1 MQMEWLFLGGF
12 CALLTASLALDIF
25 ILWALLGGYLLFF
38 SYGLLKGHKPREL
51 LAMSL
56 QGLKTVKTILFLFLL
71 IGMITALWRASGT
84 IPFLIYHAAG
94 LISPAVFP
102 LLAFLLCSV
111 MSCLTGT
118 SFGTAATIGVICM
131 SISQTM
137 GLSPVLSAG
146 AILSGAFFG
155 DRCSPMS
162 TSALLVAAL
171 TETDIY
177 ENIKGMVRTAM
188 VPLILTCGIY
198 LALGLSHPEGTFS
211 QDLLAPFAQGFDL
224 HWLTVL
230 PALVI
235 ILLSLF
241 KCKVKITMGLSILVS
256 AILCLTLQDMGLGEL
271 AKTALL
277 GYTPTLPEL
286 KTLLSGGGIRSMATP
301 LCIVSVSST
310 FSGLFNGTGLLNGLK
325 TAIHRLAG
333 KVTPYGSLLA
343 TSVLTSMISCNQSLA
358 IMLSHSLCREDFTR
372 QDLAIGLENTVV
384 VIAPLIPWSIAGTV
398 PLASLGAPPEA
409 MLAACYLYLIPLW
422 NLVVNLKRRKKVA
435 LQ

>member
-1 MQMEWLFLGGF
+1 MEWLFLGGF
-12 CALLTASLALDIF
+12 CALLTASLALDFF

-38 SYGLLKGHKPREL
+38 AYGLWKGHKPKEL
-51 LAMSL
+51 LSMSL

-111 MSCLTGT
+111 MSALTGT

-131 SISQTM
+131 SISQAM

-188 VPLILTCGIY
+188 VPLVLTCGIY
-198 LALGLSHPEGTFS
+198 LALGLTHRSGTFS

-224 HWLTVL
+224 HWVTVL
-230 PALVI
+230 PAVVI
-235 ILLSLF
+235 IVLSLC
-241 KCKVKITMGLSILVS
+241 KCQVKITMGLSILVS
-256 AILCLTLQDMGLGEL
+256 ALLCLTLQDMDLGEL
-271 AKTALL
+271 VKTALL
-277 GYTPTLPEL
+277 GYTPALPGLEA
-286 KTLLSGGGIRSMATP
+286 LLSGGGILSMVTP

-310 FSGLFNGTGLLNGLK
+310 FSGLFDGTGLLDGLK
-325 TAIHRLAG
+325 DAAHKLAG
-333 KVTPYGSLLA
+333 KITPFGSLLV

-358 IMLSHSLCREDFTR
+358 ILLSHALCREDFTH
-372 QDLAIGLENTVV
+372 QDLAMGMENTVV

-409 MLAACYLYLIPLW
+409 LLAACYLYLIPLW
-422 NLVVNLKRRKKVA
+422 NLLVSLKKCKKIA
-435 LQ
+435 LV

>member
-1 MQMEWLFLGGF
+1 MEMEWLFLGGF
-12 CALLTASLALDIF
+12 CALLTASLALDFF

-38 SYGLLKGHKPREL
+38 SYGLVKGHRPKAL
-51 LAMSL
+51 LAMSWE
-56 QGLKTVKTILFLFLL
+56 GLRTVKTILFLFLL

-111 MSCLTGT
+111 MSALTGT

-131 SISQTM
+131 SIAQAM

-171 TETDIY
+171 TKTDIY
-177 ENIKGMVRTAM
+177 DNIRGMVRTAW

-198 LALGLSHPEGTFS
+198 LAFGLSHPDGTFS
-211 QDLLAPFAQGFDL
+211 QALLAPFAQGFDL
-224 HWLTVL
+224 HWTTVL

-235 ILLSLF
+235 IVLSLAR
-241 KCKVKITMGLSILVS
+241 CPVKLTMGLSILVS
-256 AILCLTLQDMGLGEL
+256 AVLCLTLQDMGPGEL
-271 AKTALL
+271 LRSALL
-277 GYTPTLPEL
+277 GYTPSLPEL
-286 KTLLSGGGIRSMATP
+286 KDLLSGGGILSMATP

-310 FSGLFNGTGLLNGLK
+310 FSGLFNGTGLLGGLK
-325 TAIHRLAG
+325 DAVHKLAG
-333 KVTPYGSLLA
+333 KITPFGSLFG
-343 TSVLTSMISCNQSLA
+343 TSILTSMIACNQSLA
-358 IMLSHSLCREDFTR
+358 IMLSHSLCREDFTD
-372 QDLAIGLENTVV
+372 QDLAIGMENTVV

-422 NLVVNLKRRKKVA
+422 NLVVNLKKRKKSA
-435 LQ
+435 LK

>member
-1 MQMEWLFLGGF
+1 MEMEWLFLGGF
-12 CALLTASLALDIF
+12 CALLTASLALDFF

-38 SYGLLKGHKPREL
+38 SYGLLKGHSPKAL
-51 LAMSL
+51 LAMSWE
-56 QGLKTVKTILFLFLL
+56 GLRTVKTILFLFLL

-102 LLAFLLCSV
+102 LLAFLLCSA
-111 MSCLTGT
+111 MSVLTGT

-131 SISQTM
+131 SIAQAM

-171 TETDIY
+171 TKTDIY
-177 ENIKGMVRTAM
+177 DNIRGMVRTAWG
-188 VPLILTCGIY
+188 PLILTCGIY
-198 LALGLSHPEGTFS
+198 LAFGLSHPDGTFS
-211 QDLLAPFAQGFDL
+211 QALLAPFAQGFDL
-224 HWLTVL
+224 HWATVL

-235 ILLSLF
+235 IVLSLAR
-241 KCKVKITMGLSILVS
+241 CPVKLTMGLSILAS
-256 AILCLTLQDMGLGEL
+256 AVLCLTFQDMGPGEL
-271 AKTALL
+271 LRSALL
-277 GYTPTLPEL
+277 GYTPSLPEL
-286 KTLLSGGGIRSMATP
+286 KDLLSGGGILSMATP

-310 FSGLFNGTGLLNGLK
+310 FSGLFNGTGLLDGLK
-325 TAIHRLAG
+325 DAVHKLAG
-333 KVTPYGSLLA
+333 KITPFGSLFG
-343 TSVLTSMISCNQSLA
+343 TSILTSMIACNQSLA
-358 IMLSHSLCREDFTR
+358 IMLSHSLCREDFTD
-372 QDLAIGLENTVV
+372 QDLAIGMENTVV

-422 NLVVNLKRRKKVA
+422 NLVVNLKKRKKAA
-435 LQ
+435 LT

>member
-1 MQMEWLFLGGF
+1 MEMEWLFLGGF
-12 CALLTASLALDIF
+12 CALLTASLALDFF

-38 SYGLLKGHKPREL
+38 SYGLLKGHSPKAL
-51 LAMSL
+51 LAMSWE
-56 QGLKTVKTILFLFLL
+56 GLRTVKTILFLFLL

-102 LLAFLLCSV
+102 LLAFLLCSA
-111 MSCLTGT
+111 MSVLTGT

-131 SISQTM
+131 SIAQTM
-137 GLSPVLSAG
+137 GLNSALAAG

-171 TETDIY
+171 TKTDIY
-177 ENIKGMVRTAM
+177 DNIRGMVRTAW
-188 VPLILTCGIY
+188 VPLLLTCSIY
-198 LALGLSHPEGTFS
+198 LAFGLSHPEGTFS
-211 QDLLAPFAQGFDL
+211 RDLLAPFAQGFDL
-224 HWLTVL
+224 HWITVL
-230 PALVI
+230 PAVVI
-235 ILLSLF
+235 IVLSLAR
-241 KCKVKITMGLSILVS
+241 CPVKLTMGLSILAS
-256 AILCLTLQDMGLGEL
+256 AVLCLTLQDMGPVEL
-271 AKTALL
+271 LRSALL
-277 GYTPTLPEL
+277 GHTPSLPEL
-286 KTLLSGGGIRSMATP
+286 KDLLSGGGILSMATP

-310 FSGLFNGTGLLNGLK
+310 FSGLFNGTGLLDGLK
-325 TAIHRLAG
+325 DAVHKLAG
-333 KVTPYGSLLA
+333 RITPFGSLFG
-343 TSVLTSMISCNQSLA
+343 TSILTSMISCNQSLA
-358 IMLSHSLCREDFTR
+358 IMLSHSLCEEDFTR

-422 NLVVNLKRRKKVA
+422 NLLVHLKKRKKSA
-435 LQ
+435 LK

>member
-1 MQMEWLFLGGF
+1 MEWLFLGGF
-12 CALLTASLALDIF
+12 CALLTASLALDFF

-38 SYGLLKGHKPREL
+38 AYGLLKGHSPRDL
-51 LAMSL
+51 LAMSWE
-56 QGLKTVKTILFLFLL
+56 GLRTVKTILFLFLL

-111 MSCLTGT
+111 MSALTGT

-171 TETDIY
+171 TKTDIY
-177 ENIKGMVRTAM
+177 DNIRLMVRTAWI
-188 VPLILTCGIY
+188 PLLLTCGIY
-198 LALGLSHPEGTFS
+198 LALGLTHPEGAFS
-211 QDLLAPFAQGFDL
+211 QDLLTPFARGFDL
-224 HWLTVL
+224 HWVTAL

-235 ILLSLF
+235 ILLSVL
-241 KCKVKITMGLSILVS
+241 KCRVKITMGLSILAS
-256 AILCLTLQDMGLGEL
+256 AILCLTLQDMGPVQLL
-271 AKTALL
+271 KTALL
-277 GYTPTLPEL
+277 GYTSSLPEL
-286 KTLLSGGGIRSMATP
+286 NNLLSGGGIRSMVTP

-310 FSGLFNGTGLLNGLK
+310 FSGLFDGTGLLDGLK
-325 TAIHRLAG
+325 EAAHRLAG
-333 KVTPYGSLLA
+333 KITPFGSLFGI
-343 TSVLTSMISCNQSLA
+343 SILTSMISCNQSLA
-358 IMLSHSLCREDFTR
+358 IMLSHSLCREDFTD

-422 NLVVNLKRRKKVA
+422 NLVVNLKKRKKSA
-435 LQ
+435 LK

>member
-1 MQMEWLFLGGF
+1 MEMEWLFLGGF
-12 CALLTASLALDIF
+12 CALLTASLALDFF

-38 SYGLLKGHKPREL
+38 SYGLVKGHRPKAL
-51 LAMSL
+51 LAMSWE
-56 QGLKTVKTILFLFLL
+56 GLRTVKTILFLFLL

-111 MSCLTGT
+111 MSALTGT

-131 SISQTM
+131 SIAQAM

-171 TETDIY
+171 TKTDIY
-177 ENIKGMVRTAM
+177 DNIRGMVRTAW

-198 LALGLSHPEGTFS
+198 LAFGLSHPDGTFS
-211 QDLLAPFAQGFDL
+211 QALLAPFAQGFDL
-224 HWLTVL
+224 HWTTVL

-235 ILLSLF
+235 IVLSLAR
-241 KCKVKITMGLSILVS
+241 CPVKLTMGLSILVS
-256 AILCLTLQDMGLGEL
+256 AVLCPTHQDMGPGEL
-271 AKTALL
+271 LRSALL
-277 GYTPTLPEL
+277 GYTPSLPEL
-286 KTLLSGGGIRSMATP
+286 KDLLSGGGILSMATP

-310 FSGLFNGTGLLNGLK
+310 FSGLFNGTGLLGGLK
-325 TAIHRLAG
+325 DAVHKLAG
-333 KVTPYGSLLA
+333 KITPFGSLFG
-343 TSVLTSMISCNQSLA
+343 TSILTSMIACNQSLA
-358 IMLSHSLCREDFTR
+358 IMLSHSLCREDFTD

-422 NLVVNLKRRKKVA
+422 NLVVNLKKRKKSA
-435 LQ
+435 LK